1 MWLTQRSFLQGL
13 VVAAFITFNSVA
25 CFFDQKLV
33 QVTVNV
39 TFGFNDWTILEP
51 DGFLVTKTCTTAELI

>member
-1 MWLTQRSFLQGL
+1 M
-13 VVAAFITFNSVA
+13 AAFITFNSVA
-25 CFFDQKLV
+25 WLLNQKLV

-51 DGFLVTKTCTTAELI
+51 DGVLVT